1 MSRQRF
7 SSGSRF
13 RWRGVTY
20 AVMRLLPDGKINIED
35 IFTGAALVVEVPT
48 LVQALFDGELQFL
61 VEGKH
66 VISDVGDG
74 SGVTSEYLDLSDY
87 PEKLVAIA
95 RYRLEVIRPLLEMEK
110 RTREA
115 VKARMREIQA
125 TRPESSE
132 GTLQS
137 SISVASIYR
146 WIRDYTQSGNDLRAL
161 IPATHK
167 RGGTGESRLRTEV
180 EILLEAA
187 IRDKYYVRE
196 KVTVGDVWVELAARL
211 AEENRFRPQHDQ
223 FALPSKTTLAR
234 RIEGLNAE
242 ERLTAKR
249 GKRAAKRTLS
259 QYGQTAYP
267 TLPLERVEIDHTKS
281 DLIVI
286 DDRDNLPLGR
296 LTLTYCLDMATRYP
310 LGYYM
315 GFEPPGYLA
324 VMECLHHAIR
334 PKENVREKY
343 GTEHDWV
350 AYGIPATLVIDN
362 GKEFI
367 GRDLQDACL
376 LLGIVLQQTPVQT
389 PHFKAGVERMYGSL
403 NTMLFHTLP
412 GTTFSNTQERG
423 DYNSVQQACIYLSDV
438 DKMLN
443 ILIVDI
449 YAKRF
454 HRGLNGIPARRWEEL
469 TQRGFAPGLPPNAE
483 ELSILLGRTTQ
494 RVVHHYGIEFASLR
508 YNCDELV
515 PLRTRLKREKAKIKY
530 HPADLSYLH
539 VYDPFENR
547 YIRVPALDQEYTQEL
562 SLWKHRIIR
571 QTVLSE
577 QDRVDIVALGRAKRK
592 IQEIVEE
599 GRQRKR
605 LQTRSRI
612 ARWDTSGKPTRQ
624 VAEEVQAR
632 EVVNQISGPVTEDE
646 TLTSLSSDQTE
657 DQVSLVPE
665 GTPDTDWEISYRPLK
680 HRDDLPEVDTEQ
692 VKDG

>member
-1 MSRQRF
+1 MSMQRF

-13 RWRGVTY
+13 CWQGVTY
-20 AVMRLLPDGKINIED
+20 AVMRLLPDGKINIEN
-35 IFTGAALVVEVPT
+35 IFTRATLVVEVST
-48 LVQALFDGELQFL
+48 LVRALFDGELQFV

-66 VISDVGDG
+66 VKSDVGDG
-74 SGVTSEYLDLSDY
+74 SGVTSEYLDLSDC
-87 PEKLVAIA
+87 PEKLVIIA
-95 RYRLEVIRPLLEMEK
+95 RYRLEVIRPLLEMKK
-110 RTREA
+110 RTRA
-115 VKARMREIQA
+115 AVAARVQTVKATRSEI
-125 TRPESSE
+125 SE
-132 GTLQS
+132 RTLQS
-137 SISVASIYR
+137 SISVTSIYR

-161 IPATHK
+161 IPTTHK
-167 RGGTGESRLRTEV
+167 RGGTGESRLHTEV
-180 EILLEAA
+180 EILLEAV
-187 IRDKYYVRE
+187 IQDKYYVRE
-196 KVTVGDVWVELAARL
+196 KVTVDDVRADLAIRL
-211 AEENRFRPQHDQ
+211 AEENRIRPQHDKL
-223 FALPSKTTLAR
+223 ALPSKSTLAR
-234 RIEGLNAE
+234 RIGALDTE
-242 ERLTAKR
+242 ERLAAKR

-443 ILIVDI
+443 IFIVDI
-449 YAKRF
+449 YAERF

-469 TQRGFAPGLPPNAE
+469 TQHGFAPGLPPNAE

-515 PLRTRLKREKAKIKY
+515 PLRTRLQREKAKIKY
-530 HPADLSYLH
+530 HPADLSCLH
-539 VYDPFENR
+539 VYDPFEKR
-547 YIRVPALDQEYTQEL
+547 YIRVPALDQEYTQGL

-577 QDRVDIVALGRAKRK
+577 QDRVDILALGRAKRK
-592 IQEIVEE
+592 IQKIVEE

-624 VAEEVQAR
+624 IAEEVQAR
-632 EVVNQISGPVTEDE
+632 EEVNQISGPVTGDK
-646 TLTSLSSDQTE
+646 TATSLPLDQTKN
-657 DQVSLVPE
+657 QVSLVLE
-665 GTPDTDWEISYRPLK
+665 GAPDTDWEISYRPLK
-680 HRDDLPEVDTEQ
+680 HRADPPEVDTEQ
-692 VKDG
+692 VQDG